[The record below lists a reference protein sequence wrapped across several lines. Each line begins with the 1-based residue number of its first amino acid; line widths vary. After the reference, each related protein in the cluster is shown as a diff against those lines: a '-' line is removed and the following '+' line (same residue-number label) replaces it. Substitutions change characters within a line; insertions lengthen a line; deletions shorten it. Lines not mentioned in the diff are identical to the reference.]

1 MIAGPNNQCEVFQF
15 TEVGQDA
22 THEVAD
28 SLSSSLFKNAS
39 NTTKEIIIKRV

>member
-1 MIAGPNNQCEVFQF
+1 MGEVFHF

-39 NTTKEIIIKRV
+39 ILLKR